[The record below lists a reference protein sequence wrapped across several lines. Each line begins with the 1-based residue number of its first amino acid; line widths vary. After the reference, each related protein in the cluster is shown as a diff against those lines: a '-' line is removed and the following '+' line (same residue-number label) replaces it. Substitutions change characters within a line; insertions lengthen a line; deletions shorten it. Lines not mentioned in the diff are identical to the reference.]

1 MNTTP
6 NLRQPPSNSLYAIT
20 DYQNLTGSALFTA
33 VEEIVAGGCT
43 LIQYRNKS
51 DNIALCTFEAEHIK
65 QICHRHNAKLIINDS
80 IELAQHVQAD
90 GVHLGQTDGN
100 TNLARKA
107 LGDNAIIGVTCH
119 NSLEYAEIALE
130 QGANY
135 VAFGRFFSSKTK
147 ATATNAPTN
156 LLKKARTLWPSAT
169 LVAIG
174 GITQSNAQPL
184 LSLGANYVA
193 ISHDVF
199 YSQNKMAYA
208 KNFNNKD

>member
-1 MNTTP
+1 MP
-6 NLRQPPSNSLYAIT
+6 SLKQPPSNFLYAIT
-20 DYQNLTGSALFTA
+20 DCQNLTGSALFTA
-33 VEEIVAGGCT
+33 VKEIVAGGCT

-51 DNIALCTFEAEHIK
+51 GDAALCTFEAEHVK

-90 GVHLGQTDGN
+90 GVHLGQTDGSIS
-100 TNLARKA
+100 LARKA
-107 LGDNAIIGVTCH
+107 LGDNAIIGITCH
-119 NSLEYAEIALE
+119 DSLEYAEIALE

-135 VAFGRFFSSKTK
+135 VAFGRFFLSKTK
-147 ATATNAPTN
+147 ATATNAPIS

-174 GITQSNAQPL
+174 GITQNNAQPL
-184 LSLGANYVA
+184 LSYGADYVA
-193 ISHDVF
+193 VSHDVF

-208 KNFNNKD
+208 KNFDNKDLL